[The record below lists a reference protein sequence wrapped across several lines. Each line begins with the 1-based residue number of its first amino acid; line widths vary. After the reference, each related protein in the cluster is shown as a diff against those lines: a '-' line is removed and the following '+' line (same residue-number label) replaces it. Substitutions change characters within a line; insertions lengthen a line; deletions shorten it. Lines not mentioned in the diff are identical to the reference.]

1 MHLFVKLIKINLIVV
16 VTIAALFS
24 LTILLGDAP
33 GNFDAYLKF
42 IMGGKILLLLIF
54 GFAVI
59 PGFMIVFFLIVL
71 NYAPFVVDIEG
82 ALAFSLIHTFVPV
95 GAIYLMNFTKVSN
108 FKDLTNIDFRHIVFL
123 VIFTKLF
130 SSIFK
135 YTFIAEFTDIEV
147 NAATFVGKYFISHT
161 LGSLILIYAVLKI
174 IPHILS
180 KFNPSFNN

>member
-33 GNFDAYLKF
+33 GHFDAYLKF

-59 PGFMIVFFLIVL
+59 PGFMIVFF
-71 NYAPFVVDIEG
+71 YAPFVVDIEG
-82 ALAFSLIHTFVPV
+82 ALVFSLIHTFVPV
-95 GAIYLMNFTKVSN
+95 GAVYLMNFTKVSN

-123 VIFTKLF
+123 VILTTLF

-135 YTFIAEFTDIEV
+135 YTFIAEFTDIEI